1 METAVD
7 LVSDLADKLRSDA
20 KRLEEDKEKLRRA
33 IETLQDQIKSGK
45 VSSLT
50 EGNLVTDPGN

>member
-33 IETLQDQIKSGK
+33 IEALQDQIKSGK

-50 EGNLVTDPGN
+50 EGNLVTGPGN